1 MIARLSKVVLCIG
14 IIFSGNIMSYQ
25 HTGSQGQQYLDF
37 IVHLD
42 SAQFLQQSNL
52 LFASNVKKIVNS
64 QLICNNRNEL
74 MQQMFNVWDA
84 SGGVEKVDLLE
95 SISNADNSIEIIR
108 FEIFFKDGAVES
120 VISILKKD
128 DDGLLYEIN
137 EVFGEKC
144 IYQWP

>member
-1 MIARLSKVVLCIG
+1 
-14 IIFSGNIMSYQ
+14 
-25 HTGSQGQQYLDF
+25 
-37 IVHLD
+37 VHLD
-42 SAQFLQQSNL
+42 SAQSLQQSNL
-52 LFASNVKKIVNS
+52 LFASNVKKIINS

-74 MQQMFNVWDA
+74 MQQMFDVWNT
-84 SGGVEKVDLLE
+84 SGGVEKIDLLE

-120 VISILKKD
+120 VITILKKNEQ
-128 DDGLLYEIN
+128 GLLCEIN